1 MHKKKN
7 SRDDN
12 LWGENNK
19 KLFLIVIY
27 FLWLKKHLNL
37 NQVPL
42 YEIITLMS
50 LTCVCPESFLWVC
63 MCVKY
68 I

>member
-27 FLWLKKHLNL
+27 FLWLKKTQILIKPKHILTSTKS
-37 NQVPL
+37 L
-42 YEIITLMS
+42 YMR
-50 LTCVCPESFLWVC
+50 
-63 MCVKY
+63 
-68 I
+68 